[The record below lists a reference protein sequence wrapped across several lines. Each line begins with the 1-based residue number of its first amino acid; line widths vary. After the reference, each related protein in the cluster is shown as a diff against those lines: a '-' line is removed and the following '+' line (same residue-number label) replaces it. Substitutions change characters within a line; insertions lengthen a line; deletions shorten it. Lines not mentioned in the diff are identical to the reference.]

1 MICIKLSVYFIC
13 FGNICLCF
21 FFISFDAT
29 LLAPSQSINN
39 SLMTK
44 QFDLFLINPSNNTPN
59 SKTKK
64 KWEFYLFAQWLK
76 RIYYKKTS
84 RKNLFFIV
92 NTLADESVVCSKS
105 RCNMM
110 NAFQIQC
117 FSFYYPS
124 YFDPKKKYFC

>member
-13 FGNICLCF
+13 FGIICPCF
-21 FFISFDAT
+21 FSSFDAT

-59 SKTKK
+59 SKTNKN
-64 KWEFYLFAQWLK
+64 WEFYLFAQWLK
-76 RIYYKKTS
+76 RIYYRKTS

-92 NTLADESVVCSKS
+92 NASADESVVCSTNWDAIWWIHFKFNFFPFIIHHLLILK
-105 RCNMM
+105 RN
-110 NAFQIQC
+110 
-117 FSFYYPS
+117 
-124 YFDPKKKYFC
+124 YFC